1 MQATMIAKGQVRNP
15 VRKVGWK
22 TALGMGQVMARETTM
37 LMEPSTWPWIM
48 LVIKRLRPNGTTGMG
63 TW

>member
-1 MQATMIAKGQVRNP
+1 MVKGQARNP

-22 TALGMGQVMARETTM
+22 MALGMGQVMAHETTP
-37 LMEPSTWPWIM
+37 LMEPLMWPWIM
-48 LVIKRLRPNGTTGMG
+48 LVMERLRSNGVIGIR

>member
-1 MQATMIAKGQVRNP
+1 MQAVTIVKGWVRNP

-22 TALGMGQVMARETTM
+22 MALGMGQAMAHETTIP
-37 LMEPSTWPWIM
+37 MEPSTRPWIM
-48 LVIKRLRPNGTTGMG
+48 LVMKRLRPNGTTGMG